1 MKCYNGRSTLESTC
15 YATVN
20 IKGCDTFLKKY
31 CMLTIALRTVDTM
44 KKCNSIRDN
53 VLISTRNAL
62 QFEFL

>member
-20 IKGCDTFLKKY
+20 IKGCDTFFLRN
-31 CMLTIALRTVDTM
+31 MLTIALRTVDTM